1 MDLTQ
6 QIGDYVAREALLEPK
21 QRLVVG
27 VSGGADSLCLMD
39 GLHRLGYRLVVAHF
53 DHRLRPESSFE
64 AETVRELAASYGLPV
79 EIGSMDPPRE
89 RGSSEQLARVERYR
103 FLARVATRRRI
114 RTLAVGHT
122 ADDQVETVLM
132 HLLRGAGPPG
142 LRGMLPRTRLD
153 GWMGDVKAPGLTVIR
168 PLLEL
173 RRAQTAAHCAGHGL
187 SPLHDPSNRDLRY
200 FRNRLRHEL
209 IPQLLGYSPGIEA
222 TLLRTAKLMAA
233 ETELVDDLV
242 ELNWSSWV
250 REVGPGALSLNRD
263 RLLAAPLALRRAALR
278 RAIQTLRPEQ
288 RDIGFETIERGLASL
303 RDSRR
308 QTLIGQL
315 ELLPLRGDLI
325 LKTITAPL
333 AFPDLPQLRSSA
345 VRRVRIPGS
354 VRLANRWTI
363 EFRSVRRSGLRG
375 PRAGQVRFDLDRLP
389 DKLVLRPPRPADR
402 LQPVGMRGTLKLADL
417 FINRK
422 IPKPARALWPV
433 LVSGEDLIWIPE
445 LHRTRLARPSSK
457 TRRLL
462 ELTLRRPAE

>member
-39 GLHRLGYRLVVAHF
+39 SLHRLGYRLVVAHF
-53 DHRLRPESSFE
+53 DHRLRPESSAE
-64 AETVRELAASYGLPV
+64 AETVRKLAASYGLPV

-89 RGSSEQLARVERYR
+89 RGSSEQLARIERYR

-153 GWMGDVKAPGLTVIR
+153 AWMGNPKAPGLTVIR

-173 RRAQTAAHCAGHGL
+173 RRAQTAAHCATHGL
-187 SPLHDPSNRDLRY
+187 VILDDPSNRDLR
-200 FRNRLRHEL
+200 FLRNRLRHEL
-209 IPQLLGYSPGIEA
+209 IPQLLAYSPGLEA

-242 ELNWSSWV
+242 EFNWSSWV
-250 REVGPGALSLNRD
+250 RELGPGALSLNRE
-263 RLLAAPLALRRAALR
+263 RLLAAPLTLRRAALR
-278 RAIQTLRPEQ
+278 RAILTLRPEQ
-288 RDIGFETIERGLASL
+288 RDIGFEAIERGLASL

-308 QTLIGQL
+308 QTVIGQL

-333 AFPDLPQLRSSA
+333 AFPDLPQLRTPA
-345 VRRVRIPGS
+345 VRRLRIPGT
-354 VRLANRWTI
+354 VRLANRWAI
-363 EFRSVRRSGLRG
+363 DFRSVGRSSRRGIK
-375 PRAGQVRFDLDRLP
+375 AGQVRFDLDRLP
-389 DKLVLRPPRPADR
+389 DKLVLRAPRPSDR
-402 LQPVGMRGTLKLADL
+402 LQPVGMHGTLKLADL

-422 IPKPARALWPV
+422 VPKLARARWPV
-433 LVSGEDLIWIPE
+433 LVSGEDLIWIPD
-445 LHRTRLARPSSK
+445 LHRSRIARPSSK
-457 TRRLL
+457 SKRLL